1 VSLEP
6 SEITT
11 ASGLTV
17 EVFRGGSGP
26 ALVYFHAAHG
36 VTATDPFVAALAEHF
51 SVTAPVSPGF
61 RNLAELDDIRSVHDL
76 ALAFDDIFATLH
88 LDDMAVVGHSFGGMN
103 AAEFA
108 AHFPGR
114 VSSLTLVAPV
124 GLWNDAYP
132 VLDIFATPPAEINDY
147 LWGDPSS
154 AAALAGLTGGDQP
167 QTPEELL
174 DSIIR
179 TVQGL
184 VTSGKFMMPIPD
196 RGLRRRLYRITM
208 PTLLLWGADDRI
220 VPARYAE
227 DFAAGI
233 PGATVTILRG
243 AGHMVTLE
251 RTDDVV
257 RAICDHVRR

>member
-1 VSLEP
+1 VRLES
-6 SEITT
+6 SEITV
-11 ASGLTV
+11 ASGLAV
-17 EVFRGGSGP
+17 EVLRGGSGP
-26 ALVYFHAAHG
+26 SLVYFHAAQG
-36 VTATDPFVAALAEHF
+36 VTATDPFVVALADHF

-61 RNLAELDDIRSVHDL
+61 RNLAELEDIRSVHDL
-76 ALAFDDIFATLH
+76 ALAFDDIFAALG
-88 LDDMAVVGHSFGGMN
+88 LDRVAVVGHSFGGMN

-114 VSSLTLVAPV
+114 VSSLTLIAPV

-132 VLDIFATPPAEINDY
+132 VFDIFATPPAEINDY
-147 LWGDPSS
+147 LWGDPTS
-154 AAALAGLTGGDQP
+154 AVALAGLAGGDQP
-167 QTPEELL
+167 QTPDELL

-196 RGLRRRLYRITM
+196 RGLRRRLYRLTM

-233 PGATVTILRG
+233 PDAAVRILGG

-251 RTDDVV
+251 RSDEVV
-257 RAICDHVRR
+257 RAICDHVRP